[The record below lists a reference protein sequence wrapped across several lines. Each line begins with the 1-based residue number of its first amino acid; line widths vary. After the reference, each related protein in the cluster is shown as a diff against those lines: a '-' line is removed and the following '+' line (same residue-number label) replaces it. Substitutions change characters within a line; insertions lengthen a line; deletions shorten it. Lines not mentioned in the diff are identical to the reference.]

1 MLQEPP
7 QCRPDLTDTS
17 RSATSPGTTNLPAW
31 ALAASKQIAVA
42 HASMPPPLGPDD
54 LLTLSEVAQYLRVS
68 TRTVSRMIK
77 SGRLHAKRV
86 GRGVRIERSQLMV
99 MLVGLPQVSAHIG
112 DYRE

>member
-17 RSATSPGTTNLPAW
+17 RSATSSGTTNLPAW

-42 HASMPPPLGPDD
+42 HANVQTPFAPDE

-68 TRTVSRMIK
+68 PRTVSRMIK
-77 SGRLHAKRV
+77 SGHLPAKRV

-99 MLVGLPQVSAHIG
+99 MLADLPQISGEIG
-112 DYRE
+112 DCRE